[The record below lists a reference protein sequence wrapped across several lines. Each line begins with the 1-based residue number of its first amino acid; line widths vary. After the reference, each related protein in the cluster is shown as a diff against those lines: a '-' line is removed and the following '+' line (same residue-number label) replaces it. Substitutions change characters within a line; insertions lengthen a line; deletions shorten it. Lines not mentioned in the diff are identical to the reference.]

1 MLFQKLRQLKK
12 EAKAICLTNDEK
24 KLMQSQMLEFI
35 KTNPVRTEVVA
46 RQEVQIVE
54 PFSTFSFPLLKRKYM
69 FTTLAA
75 VVIVMLTGGVS
86 YAAEGSMPGQP
97 LYPIKQINEEVKAA
111 VTVSAKATADWNARR
126 AERRLEE
133 ATTLAVQGKLNEKT
147 ELELTTKLKA
157 HVKAT
162 ETEIKKLETNGD
174 VQAAADVSARLNNA
188 LVVHG
193 NIISSLE
200 PQAAVTLKEETHYEN
215 KQPNPSAV
223 GNVQNRAVKNRLVN
237 EIKIQANEVTKVKVD
252 LDAKMKTKAQ
262 VNAKAAAV
270 GKIGAAKNK
279 IAEVKKFVDLKRA
292 SVSSET
298 AAKADAGIKAA
309 KLQVVKAE
317 ASLTKKAY
325 AEAFAEAS
333 RAHELAQEAKF
344 LVDVQTNVKVNLNVG
359 KILNKIEIPKPEL
372 KINTVPAVLVP
383 SGSSTGSGSVKV
395 KTPTPKIKSK
405 IKIVPVVKTSSSS
418 VRINRILKTQ
428 PTTTTSSVPNTPKT
442 PPIKGNIKLN
452 IPPVVTHPSTPVIT
466 SGTLKI
472 LKVVVPPVSTT
483 TSSTPSSSL
492 KIIIP
497 QIKITPTTTTKINTS
512 TITPNQTP
520 KVLPPPPTIKLPVL
534 QATSTVKPQ
543 LTTNLKLLP

>member
-12 EAKAICLTNDEK
+12 EAKAIRLTNDEK

-35 KTNPVRTEVVA
+35 KSNPVRMEVAA

-54 PFSTFSFPLLKRKYM
+54 PFSTFSFSFLKRKYM
-69 FTTLAA
+69 FTTVAA
-75 VVIVMLTGGVS
+75 MVIVMLTGSVS
-86 YAAEGSMPGQP
+86 YAAEGSVPGQP

-133 ATTLAVQGKLNEKT
+133 ATTLAAQGKLSEKT

-162 ETEIKKLETNGD
+162 ETEIKKLETNGE

-223 GNVQNRAVKNRLVN
+223 GNVQNTAVKNRLVN
-237 EIKIQANEVTKVKVD
+237 EIKIQVSEVTKVKVD
-252 LDAKMKTKAQ
+252 LDAKVKTEAQ
-262 VNAKAAAV
+262 VNAQAAAV

-279 IAEVKKFVDLKRA
+279 IAEVKKFIDLKRA

-309 KLQVVKAE
+309 ELQVVKAE
-317 ASLTKKAY
+317 ANIKTKAY
-325 AEAFAEAS
+325 AEAFAQAS

-344 LVDVQTNVKVNLNVG
+344 LVNIQTNVKVNLNVG

-383 SGSSTGSGSVKV
+383 SGSSTASSSASGTGSGSVKV
-395 KTPTPKIKSK
+395 NTPPRKIKPK
-405 IKIVPVVKTSSSS
+405 IKIVPVIKTPSSS
-418 VRINRILKTQ
+418 VKINTILKTQ
-428 PTTTTSSVPNTPKT
+428 PVNTSSSVPNTPKT
-442 PPIKGNIKLN
+442 PP
-452 IPPVVTHPSTPVIT
+452 VIA
-466 SGTLKI
+466 SGTVKI
-472 LKVVVPPVSTT
+472 LKVVVPPVSAT
-483 TSSTPSSSL
+483 TSAPSSSSV
-492 KIIIP
+492 KIIVP
-497 QIKITPTTTTKINTS
+497 QIKITPTPVPPAPIKVITTTTVKINTS
-512 TITPNQTP
+512 TLTPTP
-520 KVLPPPPTIKLPVL
+520 KIFLPPPTIKLPAL
-534 QATSTVKPQ
+534 KTTSTVKPQ
-543 LTTNLKLLP
+543 ITTNLKLLP